1 MNEIAVLEST
11 QAADTDGGERSATLD
26 GSGGWELFGLGW
38 SPGATAGAYVGR
50 HRAPDA

>member
-1 MNEIAVLEST
+1 MNEIAVLESR
-11 QAADTDGGERSATLD
+11 QDADAPEPSGALD

-38 SPGATAGAYVGR
+38 SPGSTSSAYVGR